1 MGTSKTR
8 NRKAMS
14 VIKILRK
21 MFWSDWTPSKVIFH
35 IPDRIKLFNGSQRLK
50 LRKIQKWKRRMNI
63 ERNYYKNEEND

>member
-1 MGTSKTR
+1 
-8 NRKAMS
+8 MS

-63 ERNYYKNEEND
+63 ERNYYKNFEED

>member
-1 MGTSKTR
+1 
-8 NRKAMS
+8 MS

-35 IPDRIKLFNGSQRLK
+35 IPDRIKLFNGSQRIK

-63 ERNYYKNEEND
+63 ERNYYKNFEED

>member
-1 MGTSKTR
+1 
-8 NRKAMS
+8 MS

-50 LRKIQKWKRRMNI
+50 LRKIQSLVRKRNI
-63 ERNYYKNEEND
+63 EINYYKNEEND

>member
-1 MGTSKTR
+1 
-8 NRKAMS
+8 MS

-35 IPDRIKLFNGSQRLK
+35 IPDKIKLFNGSQRLK

>member
-1 MGTSKTR
+1 
-8 NRKAMS
+8 MS

-35 IPDRIKLFNGSQRLK
+35 IPDRIKIFNGSQRLK

-63 ERNYYKNEEND
+63 ERNYYKNFEED

>member
-1 MGTSKTR
+1 
-8 NRKAMS
+8 MS

-35 IPDRIKLFNGSQRLK
+35 IPDKIKLFNGSQRLK

-63 ERNYYKNEEND
+63 ERNYYKNFEED